1 MAIRQK
7 EEQAGK
13 RVNLPAVLCRSRH
26 GGRFVRAFAAILVIT
41 AMLAAPLTAYAD
53 DSPDDQTGQ
62 TIAIEQSTPIVTASS
77 GFHITVAITNA
88 SSDTAP
94 AGSLILSTNSRFTF
108 VSRTDMQKWAEGDTA
123 IPTPDVLGSIDVPE
137 ITPGNTAT
145 VTLDVAA
152 DQQALQ
158 SMRSWGPKPLQLS
171 YSAGN
176 QPPTMLPSFLTRS
189 PDGLDTAQTPAMNL
203 TVAMPLTTTD
213 WQVDSSAL
221 SGLVSEDENASAE
234 PVLSVNQQETTTVK
248 ELNQTL
254 AKHHSLQV
262 VADPLY
268 FQELPSDTRPAVA
281 GVMQPGDFDVTAY
294 AALNDA
300 DAYTRAGIADEAWNA
315 EQAQTLYAVAK
326 STVTP
331 TATYAWQGSGTW
343 SLDALT
349 KARAQGYTAVIADST
364 FDGEQTDTVHT
375 GTYVVNTSAGDI
387 TVLKEQSELGTLAH
401 GEATSARA
409 TAEASDAGR
418 LARMLAQSAFYQME
432 QPYATRNLLMTFS
445 RNSSASWINQ
455 VMSAMEQASWLN
467 LTDLNTM
474 AAADPYNV
482 SSEVN
487 QDDSNAAD
495 VSQTRAT
502 LEQLASSRKDILRLA
517 TSILKKGLDEDDVSS
532 LNPQALARQDASSTA
547 SHTNDPAQWVSTLL
561 NAHDD
566 IALHA
571 FAGSSDA
578 EYQSQIAKANRTF
591 ADTVLGSVYI
601 TPSESVSVFSESAQ
615 MPVTVS
621 NKLPYAVSVKVNS
634 ITDSMQIVTSRSND
648 VVIPARSEAQVTFTI
663 RVSTS
668 GTTVAHV
675 SLADRHNTAFGNTQ
689 DTTITSVLRIS
700 DASGFVIIG
709 FAVLLGLVGL
719 WRQFNRKKDPD
730 E

>member
-1 MAIRQK
+1 M
-7 EEQAGK
+7 
-13 RVNLPAVLCRSRH
+13 
-26 GGRFVRAFAAILVIT
+26 
-41 AMLAAPLTAYAD
+41 
-53 DSPDDQTGQ
+53 
-62 TIAIEQSTPIVTASS
+62 
-77 GFHITVAITNA
+77 
-88 SSDTAP
+88 
-94 AGSLILSTNSRFTF
+94 
-108 VSRTDMQKWAEGDTA
+108 
-123 IPTPDVLGSIDVPE
+123 
-137 ITPGNTAT
+137 
-145 VTLDVAA
+145 
-152 DQQALQ
+152 
-158 SMRSWGPKPLQLS
+158 
-171 YSAGN
+171 
-176 QPPTMLPSFLTRS
+176 
-189 PDGLDTAQTPAMNL
+189 
-203 TVAMPLTTTD
+203 
-213 WQVDSSAL
+213 
-221 SGLVSEDENASAE
+221 
-234 PVLSVNQQETTTVK
+234 
-248 ELNQTL
+248 
-254 AKHHSLQV
+254 
-262 VADPLY
+262 
-268 FQELPSDTRPAVA
+268 
-281 GVMQPGDFDVTAY
+281 
-294 AALNDA
+294 
-300 DAYTRAGIADEAWNA
+300 
-315 EQAQTLYAVAK
+315 AK

-401 GEATSARA
+401 GKATSARA

-578 EYQSQIAKANRTF
+578 EYQSQIAKANRMF